1 MSKNIFL
8 SKNQQKELKKLI
20 SEITDEAKNVVKDY
34 TKNPSD
40 MSGSITEVHV
50 GSPLLAEREER
61 LIRVDG
67 NKLKIKV
74 DKKE

>member
-1 MSKNIFL
+1 MNKDSELLKH
-8 SKNQQKELKKLI
+8 QQEELKKLI